1 LYSYASLPFVR
12 LQPTKRSTDFN
23 RNELKGNALFLVLG
37 AVEVTY
43 ERILNEDTGLGVSVF
58 FVAEDDFETSLVSL
72 LTIVLTLVTNQQ
84 LVFL

>member
-1 LYSYASLPFVR
+1 LSGYSQQKEVS
-12 LQPTKRSTDFN
+12 DFN

-58 FVAEDDFETSLVSL
+58 FVEDDFETSFSFT

-84 LVFL
+84 LVL